1 VGGASDGGALPFRL
15 GAGENL
21 RPVFGGD
28 EKAEGFVVEPGVG
41 RMGVGGGP
49 RIVEWVVDHVGANGV
64 LFDVAEGAEEVGVA
78 EEAGVEAV
86 LPESAGAG

>member
-1 VGGASDGGALPFRL
+1 M
-15 GAGENL
+15 